1 MIYKIKIDTRKIIN
15 PLNELGITT
24 VDQDNLFFFVNAE
37 NPDDACHIALN
48 KLKTKIIEEEL
59 KELENFQ
66 QTINT
71 ITFQLGQL
79 SLRKLNLESEENNLK
94 NQYSSLLQTEKKL
107 GDKLKEK
114 YGDSQIDLKTGEL
127 IQSE

>member
-1 MIYKIKIDTRKIIN
+1 MAIK
-15 PLNELGITT
+15 
-24 VDQDNLFFFVNAE
+24 
-37 NPDDACHIALN
+37 
-48 KLKTKIIEEEL
+48 KTKITEEEL

-71 ITFQLGQL
+71 ITFQLGQI
-79 SLRKLNLESEENNLK
+79 SLGKLNLENEENNLK
-94 NQYSSLLQTEKKL
+94 NQYSSLLQTEKEL
-107 GDKLKEK
+107 GDRLKEK

>member
-1 MIYKIKIDTRKIIN
+1 MAIK
-15 PLNELGITT
+15 
-24 VDQDNLFFFVNAE
+24 
-37 NPDDACHIALN
+37 
-48 KLKTKIIEEEL
+48 KTKITEEEL

>member
-1 MIYKIKIDTRKIIN
+1 MAIK
-15 PLNELGITT
+15 
-24 VDQDNLFFFVNAE
+24 
-37 NPDDACHIALN
+37 
-48 KLKTKIIEEEL
+48 KTKIKEEEL

-94 NQYSSLLQTEKKL
+94 NQYSSLLQTEKEL
-107 GDKLKEK
+107 GDRLKEK

>member
-1 MIYKIKIDTRKIIN
+1 MAI
-15 PLNELGITT
+15 
-24 VDQDNLFFFVNAE
+24 QQ
-37 NPDDACHIALN
+37 
-48 KLKTKIIEEEL
+48 TKITEEEL

-71 ITFQLGQL
+71 ITYQLGQL

-94 NQYSSLLQTEKKL
+94 TQYSDLLLTERKL

>member
-1 MIYKIKIDTRKIIN
+1 MAIK
-15 PLNELGITT
+15 
-24 VDQDNLFFFVNAE
+24 Q
-37 NPDDACHIALN
+37 
-48 KLKTKIIEEEL
+48 TKITEEEL

-94 NQYSSLLQTEKKL
+94 NQYSSLLQTEKEL
-107 GDKLKEK
+107 GDRLKEK

>member
-1 MIYKIKIDTRKIIN
+1 MAIK
-15 PLNELGITT
+15 
-24 VDQDNLFFFVNAE
+24 
-37 NPDDACHIALN
+37 
-48 KLKTKIIEEEL
+48 KTKITEEEL

-94 NQYSSLLQTEKKL
+94 NQYSSLLQTEKEL
-107 GDKLKEK
+107 GDRLKEK
-114 YGDSQIDLKTGEL
+114 YGNSQIDLKTGEL

>member
-1 MIYKIKIDTRKIIN
+1 MAI
-15 PLNELGITT
+15 
-24 VDQDNLFFFVNAE
+24 QQ
-37 NPDDACHIALN
+37 
-48 KLKTKIIEEEL
+48 TKITEEEL

-79 SLRKLNLESEENNLK
+79 ALKKLNLETEEDILET
-94 NQYSSLLQTEKKL
+94 QYSNLLKTEKEL
-107 GDKLKEK
+107 GDRLKEK